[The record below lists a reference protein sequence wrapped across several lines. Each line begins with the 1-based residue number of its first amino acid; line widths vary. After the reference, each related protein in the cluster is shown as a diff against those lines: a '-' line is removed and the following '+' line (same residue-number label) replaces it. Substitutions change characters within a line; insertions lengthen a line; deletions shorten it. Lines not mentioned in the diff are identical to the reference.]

1 MDLGPLV
8 PIAAMGVG
16 LGWGIIGLKRKQL
29 DIVARRAT
37 AEASSERA
45 QKLELEQRVRVL
57 EKIVTDGGLQ
67 TAAQIEALRERETDE
82 LRSGRKPTALS
93 REIDA
98 LASDKGGNV

>member
-16 LGWGIIGLKRKQL
+16 LGWGVIGLKRKQL

-37 AEASSERA
+37 EEAANERG
-45 QKLELEQRVRVL
+45 QKEQLEKRVRVL

-67 TAAQIEALRERETDE
+67 TAAQIEALRDQESDERH
-82 LRSGRKPTALS
+82 
-93 REIDA
+93 A
-98 LASDKGGNV
+98 LARHSKA

>member
-37 AEASSERA
+37 EEAASERS
-45 QKLELEQRVRVL
+45 QKMELEQRVRVL

-67 TAAQIEALRERETDE
+67 TAAQIEALRERPLT
-82 LRSGRKPTALS
+82 TANNG
-93 REIDA
+93 DGA
-98 LASDKGGNV
+98 

>member
-29 DIVARRAT
+29 DVIARRAT
-37 AEASSERA
+37 EEAATERS
-45 QKLELEQRVRVL
+45 QKHKLEQRVRVL

-67 TAAQIEALRERETDE
+67 TAAQIEALREPQLTGAAGEAAMTR
-82 LRSGRKPTALS
+82 
-93 REIDA
+93 
-98 LASDKGGNV
+98 GGNR